1 MGVFVEMHGT
11 VHLWHL
17 HFPVCLSDFYI
28 LKINS
33 RCLCLMCDFSPFL
46 LCCCSA
52 PRSCLTLCNPMDC
65 NTPPG
70 FPVPHHLLEF
80 APVHVHWIRDAIQPS
95 HPLLPSSLALNL
107 SQHQGLFEWV
117 SSSHQ
122 VAKVLELQLQHQSFF
137 AICQYQQTANI

>member
-33 RCLCLMCDFSPFL
+33 RYLCLMCDFSPL

-52 PRSCLTLCNPMDC
+52 PRSCLTLRNPMDC
-65 NTPPG
+65 NTPG

-80 APVHVHWIRDAIQPS
+80 APVHVHWVRDAIQPS
-95 HPLLPSSLALNL
+95 HPLSPSSPALNL
-107 SQHQGLFEWV
+107 SQQQGLFEWV

-122 VAKVLELQLQHQSFF
+122 VKYWSFNF
-137 AICQYQQTANI
+137 SISPSLLFVSIHQTADI